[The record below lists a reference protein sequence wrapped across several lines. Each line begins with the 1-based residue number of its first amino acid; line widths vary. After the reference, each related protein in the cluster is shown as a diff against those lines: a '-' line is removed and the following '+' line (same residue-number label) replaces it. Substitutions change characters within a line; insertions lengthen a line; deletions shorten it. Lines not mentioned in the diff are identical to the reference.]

1 MASSTTHETF
11 RQITVRA
18 ADAEQA
24 DRLAAE
30 AYAAGAIGLEERER
44 ENEITPILR
53 APTLKSAARGRA
65 DRNGDSW
72 SARLPTR

>member
-18 ADAEQA
+18 ADPDQA

-30 AYAAGAIGLEERER
+30 AYAAGAIGLEER
-44 ENEITPILR
+44 
-53 APTLKSAARGRA
+53 
-65 DRNGDSW
+65 
-72 SARLPTR
+72 